1 MIDLK
6 ELVKTGDDEGAAAM
20 VARLLEE
27 GKAPEVIL
35 NEALIPALD
44 EVGDLYQ
51 KGEYFL
57 PEMLI
62 ASRAAQRGID
72 ILKPKLMEKGIK
84 AVGKAVM
91 GTVKGDMH
99 DLGKNLVLMTLEGA
113 GFEVVDVGM
122 DASPDKFINAI
133 REHKPQVVGLSALLT
148 TTMPSMKE
156 TIDTIKKAGLRS
168 NVKIMVGGA
177 PVTQKFADEIG
188 ADFYG
193 ADAVAGKNFA
203 RSVAAVPQ
211 KEIH

>member
-1 MIDLK
+1 M
-6 ELVKTGDDEGAAAM
+6 TM
-20 VARLLEE
+20 VIKLLEE

-44 EVGDLYQ
+44 EVGELYQ

-72 ILKPKLMEKGIK
+72 ILRPKLIEKGIK
-84 AVGKAVM
+84 ATGKAVM

-99 DLGKNLVLMTLEGA
+99 DLGKNLVVMTLEGA
-113 GFEVVDVGM
+113 GFEVIDVGAN
-122 DASPDKFINAI
+122 ASPDKFIKAI
-133 REHKPQVVGLSALLT
+133 REHKPQVVGLSALLS

-156 TIDTIKKAGLRS
+156 TIDTIKKAGLRD
-168 NVKIMVGGA
+168 NVKIIVGGA
-177 PVTQKFADEIG
+177 PITQKFADEIG

-193 ADAVAGKNFA
+193 TDAVAGKDFA
-203 RSVAAVPQ
+203 RSVVAVP
-211 KEIH
+211 